1 MQNQETKLILY
12 AVQNHEGKYF
22 RAKGMNG
29 YGDSWVDELKTAKIY
44 PRIGPARSCVTFW
57 NNLNIEQN
65 KNKADHNKVIYPAP
79 VIVELHVTT
88 TVILDEQDRLNK
100 AKIRKQKEQI
110 LKEKRE
116 LEWKIRD
123 INKEIAKNNQSKL
136 LLELQQTQEKLFEL
150 NRTIPIKK

>member
-1 MQNQETKLILY
+1 MENQETKLILY

-57 NNLNIEQN
+57 NNLSIEHD
-65 KNKADHNKVIYPAP
+65 KNKLEHNKKHIPAP
-79 VIVELHVTT
+79 VILELHVTKSI
-88 TVILDEQDRLNK
+88 VLDEQDRLNK

-110 LKEKRE
+110 LKEQRE
-116 LEWKIRD
+116 LEWKIID
-123 INKEIAKNNQSKL
+123 LKKEIAKHNQSRL
-136 LLELQQTQEKLFEL
+136 LLKLQQAQEKLFEL
-150 NRTIPIKK
+150 NRTISIKK